1 MKDLIILG
9 NGMAGMTAALYAKR
23 ANLDFK
29 IVSRDEYAFGQ
40 IGSAVLVENY
50 PCINK
55 TTGYDLAER
64 LHDQLEENKIDI
76 EEKEIITLG
85 SYIGDHGADNNWNH
99 PYYII
104 EYEDGTIDYAKTVI
118 YALGAKHK
126 ELPCSIEK
134 DISIHYCALCDGP
147 LYKNETVAVI
157 GGGDAAFTQA
167 MYLSSICENVM
178 IIMCDKNITASPSIT
193 ERVKNISNIDIYFN
207 TPIDKICK
215 DRGGKINI
223 CSTYVEK
230 QPFGEDIIKKR
241 TFVFEKLGIFVAIGM
256 TPNTEP
262 IDICNIKDNN
272 GYIIAD
278 ESCASLAPGFF
289 AAGDCRTK
297 AVRQAITA
305 AADGTNA
312 VDSVIKYLKENR

>member
-76 EEKEIITLG
+76 EEKEIEAVSELEEG
-85 SYIGDHGADNNWNH
+85 GFAV
-99 PYYII
+99 
-104 EYEDGTIDYAKTVI
+104 EYSDGTEEYAKTII
-118 YALGAKHK
+118 YALGAKHR

-134 DISIHYCALCDGP
+134 DIPIHYCALCDGY

-167 MYLSSICENVM
+167 EYLSNICENVM
-178 IIMCDKNITASPSIT
+178 IIMCDENITASPLIT

-207 TPIDKICK
+207 TPIDNICK
-215 DRGGKINI
+215 DRDGKINI
-223 CSTYVEK
+223 CSTYIEK
-230 QPFGEDIIKKR
+230 QSFGEDIVKR
-241 TFVFEKLGIFVAIGM
+241 HFFVFENLGIFVAIGM

-262 IDICNIKDNN
+262 INIGGIKDNN
-272 GYIIAD
+272 GYVIAN
-278 ESCASLAPGFF
+278 ESCASSVPGFF

-305 AADGTNA
+305 AADGANA
-312 VDSVIKYLKENR
+312 VDSVIKYLRENR